1 MTEQRLAMANIV
13 GYKRVFTGIIQ
24 GSDHFTRKL
33 VKNPVATLGR
43 LAILPNE
50 LLDDILS
57 KRCDIQTIITS
68 FSLVNRGARKAVD
81 ASLPFQRVSRYA
93 PGALTAMLRTEV
105 ASFFTLEDLYD
116 ALCSNPS
123 CGLCGSL
130 GTLIWLPGC
139 QRCCMPCLLRTPDLR
154 SINKYAAIKL
164 FGVSEAALVNAPAVC
179 SENGWDHFRD
189 FRRLLSLAQVR
200 AIAVEDAGGE
210 AQLMTRINSV
220 PGRKEAYENFISRTR
235 SSEVGQKAQCLVAA
249 PLPYF
254 NRRSGK
260 IVKGLSCAGCLQLM
274 ESDGDL
280 DVDTLDEECRLYD
293 TVYTISGLISHVQ
306 TDCPHGQRI
315 WKKHLKRSKQGSE

>member
-1 MTEQRLAMANIV
+1 MANIV
-13 GYKRVFTGIIQ
+13 GYKRVFTGVIQ
-24 GSDHFTRKL
+24 GPGHFTRRV

-57 KRCDIQTIITS
+57 KRCDIQTIVTS

-81 ASLPFQRVSRYA
+81 TSLPFQRVSHYA
-93 PGALTAMLRTEV
+93 PGALAAMLRTQV

-139 QRCCMPCLLRTPDLR
+139 QRCCMPCLRTPELR
-154 SINKYAAIKL
+154 SINKYAATKL

-179 SENGWDHFRD
+179 SERGWDDFRD

-220 PGRKEAYENFISRTR
+220 PERKEAYENFISRTGN
-235 SSEVGQKAQCLVAA
+235 SEVGQKAQCLVAA

-260 IVKGLSCAGCLQLM
+260 IVRGLSCAGCLQFM

-280 DVDTLDEECRLYD
+280 NGDTIDEECRRYD

-306 TDCPHGQRI
+306 TDCLHGQRI